1 MTTFA
6 ALDVETANPDHASIC
21 QIGVVTFSG
30 DGTVWLAVAD
40 GLSLTTNTPVCGLV
54 YSSGGHWTAV
64 MINMPSGYRAAF
76 VVVY

>member
-1 MTTFA
+1 MQSTT
-6 ALDVETANPDHASIC
+6 
-21 QIGVVTFSG
+21 G